1 MPRPPSR
8 SERLLRDTLRRA
20 EEQERLMNPTP
31 SLFGFA
37 TPPNNIPPNVVQ
49 MFGTCRLP
57 AAAHGG
63 RRHRRN
69 TSSSV
74 QSDSSCDYFDGEV
87 VDEESPGDEDNE
99 WLWRANIAVSPNP
112 AAQRYGN
119 AYPARLIPSSNA
131 DSVPYG
137 TPISPSPVRMP
148 LHRAA
153 KSSPSVPRRHSHSQS
168 VSHVAGHP
176 PSKAAVDADRSGRT
190 VTPHE
195 AVLRNKLEG
204 VLKNAKAQ
212 DRRTRSAER
221 RDVDSGF
228 SSGSG
233 NSMAS
238 SRNRSG
244 EGDFF
249 FGAGADS
256 SLTSLSS
263 NEPTKYRLGPS
274 IPSSPGLAARHL
286 HMPPPPSPRSTRRP
300 LSSQKYAPSS
310 GVALLTPPPSPPF
323 NARQAAA
330 QCKAMDGYISFAN
343 IEGLGVP
350 DESDDETDEDV
361 KSRSRWF
368 QWLHISGKTAPNDR
382 ARGRSD
388 SSSASR

>member
-1 MPRPPSR
+1 
-8 SERLLRDTLRRA
+8 
-20 EEQERLMNPTP
+20 MNPAP
-31 SLFGFA
+31 SLFGL
-37 TPPNNIPPNVVQ
+37 PSHPGNVPPNVANT
-49 MFGTCRLP
+49 FGPCRLP

-69 TSSSV
+69 TSSSI

-87 VDEESPGDEDNE
+87 VDEESPEGEDNK
-99 WLWRANIAVSPNP
+99 WLWRSNAAVAPSV
-112 AAQRYGN
+112 AAQWYDMGYN
-119 AYPARLIPSSNA
+119 AVHPVSSSKA
-131 DSVPYG
+131 ESMPYG
-137 TPISPSPVRMP
+137 TPTSPSPVRAP

-153 KSSPSVPRRHSHSQS
+153 KSSPSVPRRHIHSQS

-176 PSKAAVDADRSGRT
+176 PSKASVDADRSGRT

-212 DRRTRSAER
+212 NRRTRSAER
-221 RDVDSGF
+221 REVDSGF

-249 FGAGADS
+249 FGAGGDVSSSVSCRSSLGSADRPRRLSQS

-263 NEPTKYRLGPS
+263 NEPAKYRSGPS
-274 IPSSPGLAARHL
+274 NPSSPSLAVRHL
-286 HMPPPPSPRSTRRP
+286 QMLPPPSPPRSTRRP
-300 LSSQKYAPSS
+300 PSSQKYAPSS
-310 GVALLTPPPSPPF
+310 GVAPLTPPPSPPF

-368 QWLHISGKTAPNDR
+368 QWLHISGKTAPSDR
-382 ARGRSD
+382 VRGRSD